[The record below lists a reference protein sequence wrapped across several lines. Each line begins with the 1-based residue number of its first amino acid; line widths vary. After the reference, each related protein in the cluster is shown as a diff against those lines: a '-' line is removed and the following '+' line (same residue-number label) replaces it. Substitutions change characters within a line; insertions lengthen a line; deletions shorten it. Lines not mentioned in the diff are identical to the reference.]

1 MPGRETER
9 GPNPRA
15 VPSAPLRTPPPRSAV
30 GCGDL
35 GRLKDSGPPPPQRC
49 CPHPGRAPPSLQRC
63 SRCPP
68 GLRQEPGSGTAA
80 RLAALQLSWEVEDV
94 AVKEE
99 AQLFVQQQS
108 SFLIAV
114 ALLHSPHP

>member
-1 MPGRETER
+1 MVSGSSVPPPVASPRMRAAPRRKRGRT
-9 GPNPRA
+9 GA
-15 VPSAPLRTPPPRSAV
+15 VLRTA
-30 GCGDL
+30 
-35 GRLKDSGPPPPQRC
+35 
-49 CPHPGRAPPSLQRC
+49 APE
-63 SRCPP
+63 
-68 GLRQEPGSGTAA
+68 GQEPGSGTAA

>member
-1 MPGRETER
+1 MKE
-9 GPNPRA
+9 PRA
-15 VPSAPLRTPPPRSAV
+15 RRWGEAAYGVV
-30 GCGDL
+30 KGEVEEGFE
-35 GRLKDSGPPPPQRC
+35 QRC
-49 CPHPGRAPPSLQRC
+49 AGMN
-63 SRCPP
+63 
-68 GLRQEPGSGTAA
+68 GWQEPGSGTAA

-114 ALLHSPHP
+114 ALLHSPQ